1 MVFVFVFYRVDS
13 KFNPTLKLLSPNSA
27 HIQKECSIYHHR
39 EGANLERIMGQS
51 NSCFKQIL
59 QTQFS
64 TDTEQEEKMK
74 TD

>member
-1 MVFVFVFYRVDS
+1 MVFVFYSVDS
-13 KFNPTLKLLSPNSA
+13 QFNPALFKSLSPDSA
-27 HIQKECSIYHHR
+27 PIQQECSIYHHR
-39 EGANLERIMGQS
+39 EVADLRRMMGKH

-64 TDTEQEEKMK
+64 TDTEQEEKIK

>member
-1 MVFVFVFYRVDS
+1 MVFVFYSVDS
-13 KFNPTLKLLSPNSA
+13 KFNPMLFKLLSPNSA
-27 HIQKECSIYHHR
+27 QIQKECSIYHHR
-39 EGANLERIMGQS
+39 DRADLERIMGKN

-64 TDTEQEEKMK
+64 TDTEQEEKIK